1 MLHVIHGQSVLESF
15 FHFIRYNLNIIYS
28 RMDRK
33 INEKFKHCG
42 ICNGNIAYTACVA
55 YPINLCISPCRN
67 SFIWWS
73 DNHEIVN
80 TKTRGIQSFYQNVI
94 HFTKRGA
101 RIIATNASQPYIHL
115 VYLSIITSDT
125 FQTICEI
132 LDIKREI
139 VKNNILELEIRGYVS
154 RHIWIYHRFFIGRK
168 RNRYIL
174 ITYFDAVCLDSIDN
188 DDKTIHKDL
197 YIKWKS

>member
-73 DNHEIVN
+73 DNHEIVKYQNKRN
-80 TKTRGIQSFYQNVI
+80 TIVLPKCYTLYQERCKNYCHECQSAIYPSCISFY
-94 HFTKRGA
+94 H
-101 RIIATNASQPYIHL
+101 H
-115 VYLSIITSDT
+115 
-125 FQTICEI
+125 E
-132 LDIKREI
+132 
-139 VKNNILELEIRGYVS
+139 
-154 RHIWIYHRFFIGRK
+154 RHISDDLWDIGYQE
-168 RNRYIL
+168 RN
-174 ITYFDAVCLDSIDN
+174 C
-188 DDKTIHKDL
+188 
-197 YIKWKS
+197 